1 MSNPLHRYHLI
12 LHAIASSPQGLAL
25 AELAAAT
32 SLPRST
38 AHRMASS
45 LRDIEYVDID
55 PGTGNYILGNG
66 IVALMRQ
73 SLMQDKRLAA
83 FRPALNLIV
92 HGLGETAFF
101 ARFVDNRV
109 NLVEALTPADR
120 DRLYIYPGVGGRPLD
135 KCSSSKAILAY
146 RSPEEVE
153 TLLQPHHDLGSHERL
168 DAVLE
173 ELHRVSE
180 QGYAVCDGEIDE
192 GVYSVSC
199 PVIVGE
205 MGGLYSVG
213 VVGPAA
219 RLKGREVNEIVSVLQ
234 AGAAL
239 AVEGLLAP

>member
-12 LHAIASSPQGLAL
+12 LHAIASSPQGLGL

-32 SLPRST
+32 ALPRST
-38 AHRMASS
+38 AHRMATS

-55 PGTGNYILGNG
+55 PGTGNYVLGNG

-83 FRPALNLIV
+83 FKPALNLIV
-92 HGLGETAFF
+92 HDLGETAFF
-101 ARFVDNRV
+101 ARFLDNRV
-109 NLVEALTPADR
+109 DLVEALTPAAR
-120 DRLYIYPGVGGRPLD
+120 DRLYIYPGVGARPLD

-146 RSPEEVE
+146 LGPDQVE
-153 TLLQPHHDLGSHERL
+153 TLLHPDHDLRGHEHL
-168 DAVLE
+168 DAVIE
-173 ELHRVSE
+173 ELHRVNQ

-199 PVIVGE
+199 PVIVGRE
-205 MGGLYSVG
+205 GGLYSVG
-213 VVGPAA
+213 VVGPSA
-219 RLKGREVNEIVSVLQ
+219 RLKDRDVGEIVAVLQ

-239 AVEGLLAP
+239 AVEGLLAG